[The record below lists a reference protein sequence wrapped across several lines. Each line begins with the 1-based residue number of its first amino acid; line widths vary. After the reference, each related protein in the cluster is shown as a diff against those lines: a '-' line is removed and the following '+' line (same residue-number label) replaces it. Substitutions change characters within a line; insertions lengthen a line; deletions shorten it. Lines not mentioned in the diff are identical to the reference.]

1 MVKKKEEKISTKKKC
16 LECEIERK
24 LTDFYKHDSKIY
36 KDNKYPICKTCI
48 KSKLKLD
55 NPISDIAIESVKNVM
70 LEMNKPFIYHLW
82 ISSIEEARKTGK
94 KDIFGLYKKNVD
106 QNNATATWKNS
117 EFEKI
122 NENKQYTNDENYLS
136 VEEDIF
142 KVTHDLIKKWGKFE
156 PEDYYKLED
165 FYTKMMISNKIE
177 TPQEETYLKKLAVIS
192 LKMDKELEEG
202 NYGQVKQLGD
212 LFSKYMAD
220 SKFRAMDQTDA
231 SKTGGLRTF
240 SQIYAEVEKDEFIPP
255 WEEYRKI
262 KGLEQ
267 DIVDKT
273 IMHILNYTLKLN
285 KAPQL
290 TIPPEDTP
298 KIEED

>member
-1 MVKKKEEKISTKKKC
+1 MAKNKQVKEKLQCLTCEKNKVKETEFYNTSNPLYKNVGKI
-16 LECEIERK
+16 
-24 LTDFYKHDSKIY
+24 
-36 KDNKYPICKTCI
+36 PICKDCLFARVDYSNMESIYEILRQFDI
-48 KSKLKLD
+48 KFDIEYWDKAKVSKSETFKSYMRMANSLPQFVGTGW
-55 NPISDIAIESVKNVM
+55 NNSV
-70 LEMNKPFIYHLW
+70 
-82 ISSIEEARKTGK
+82 
-94 KDIFGLYKKNVD
+94 
-106 QNNATATWKNS
+106 
-117 EFEKI
+117 FEKTNNNDFDNNQ
-122 NENKQYTNDENYLS
+122 NEIIEY
-136 VEEDIF
+136 EEETF
-142 KVTHDLIKKWGKFE
+142 KPTAELIKKWGKFE
-156 PEDYYKLED
+156 SDDYFKLED

-192 LKMDKELEEG
+192 LKMDKELEAG

-255 WEEYRKI
+255 WEEYRKV

-290 TIPPEDTP
+290 TTPPEDTP

>member
-1 MVKKKEEKISTKKKC
+1 MAKNKQVKEKLQCLTCEKNKVKETEFYNTSNPLYKNVCKI
-16 LECEIERK
+16 
-24 LTDFYKHDSKIY
+24 
-36 KDNKYPICKTCI
+36 PICKDCLFARVDYSNMESIYEILRQFDI
-48 KSKLKLD
+48 KFDIEYWDKAKVSKSETFKSYMRMANSLPQFVGTGW
-55 NPISDIAIESVKNVM
+55 NNSV
-70 LEMNKPFIYHLW
+70 
-82 ISSIEEARKTGK
+82 
-94 KDIFGLYKKNVD
+94 
-106 QNNATATWKNS
+106 
-117 EFEKI
+117 FEKTNNNDFDNNQ
-122 NENKQYTNDENYLS
+122 NEIIEY
-136 VEEDIF
+136 EEETF
-142 KVTHDLIKKWGKFE
+142 KPTAELIKKWGKFE
-156 PEDYYKLED
+156 SDDYFKLED

-192 LKMDKELEEG
+192 LKMDKELEAG

-255 WEEYRKI
+255 WEEYRKV

-290 TIPPEDTP
+290 TTPPEDTP

>member
-1 MVKKKEEKISTKKKC
+1 LTKKKSTTPKKVC
-16 LECEIERK
+16 LKCQKEKNTTEYF
-24 LTDFYKHDSKIY
+24 LSNSDLHTDK
-36 KDNKYPICKTCI
+36 KYPVCKVC
-48 KSKLKLD
+48 LKENLD
-55 NPISDIAIESVKNVM
+55 INDINSVQDTLM
-70 LEMNKPFIYHLW
+70 QMNRPFLMDVW
-82 ISSIEEARKTGK
+82 IGSVDEGKRTGRE
-94 KDIFGLYKKNVD
+94 IFGMYLKNC
-106 QNNATATWKNS
+106 QLNFKNLTWKNS
-117 EFEKI
+117 VFI
-122 NENKQYTNDENYLS
+122 NETKSEMHEQFNII
-136 VEEDIF
+136 EEDI
-142 KVTHDLIKKWGKFE
+142 KPTADLIKKWGKFE
-156 PEDYYKLED
+156 PEDYFKLED

-192 LKMDKELEEG
+192 LKMDKELEAG

-255 WEEYRKI
+255 WEEYRKV

-290 TIPPEDTP
+290 IEPPEDTP

>member
-1 MVKKKEEKISTKKKC
+1 MSNVKQKSKDKKHCSKCEKDKK
-16 LECEIERK
+16 LS
-24 LTDFYKHDSKIY
+24 DFYTSYSPLDVDGKLRL
-36 KDNKYPICKTCI
+36 CKLCI
-48 KSKLKLD
+48 QDMVDLP
-55 NPISDIAIESVKNVM
+55 NIESVKNM
-70 LEMNKPFIYHLW
+70 LRMTDKAFVFHLW
-82 ISSIEEARKTGK
+82 ESASTKSSPIGEYFKLINAKDFRHYTWDDSIFGNKYKESTTSLNPKINYEIEE
-94 KDIFGLYKKNVD
+94 DL
-106 QNNATATWKNS
+106 NS
-117 EFEKI
+117 LQPDV
-122 NENKQYTNDENYLS
+122 NM
-136 VEEDIF
+136 
-142 KVTHDLIKKWGKFE
+142 IKKWGKNYD

-165 FYTKMMISNKIE
+165 FYIKMMDANKIE
-177 TPQEETYLKKLAVIS
+177 TPQEETYLKKLSVIS
-192 LKMDKELEEG
+192 LKMDKELEDG
-202 NYGQVKQLGD
+202 NYAQVKQLGD

-290 TIPPEDTP
+290 IEPPDNTP
-298 KIEED
+298 QLEED

>member
-1 MVKKKEEKISTKKKC
+1 MVKQKKKEYLQCLTCEKDKNKQ
-16 LECEIERK
+16 
-24 LTDFYKHDSKIY
+24 TDFYNTHNKLYKNIGKI
-36 KDNKYPICKTCI
+36 PICKDCLFSRVDYLNMETVYEILRQFDI
-48 KSKLKLD
+48 KFDIEYWEKAEESKYETFKRYMTMANSL
-55 NPISDIAIESVKNVM
+55 PQFVG
-70 LEMNKPFIYHLW
+70 
-82 ISSIEEARKTGK
+82 TG
-94 KDIFGLYKKNVD
+94 
-106 QNNATATWKNS
+106 WKNS
-117 EFEKI
+117 VFEKKLVSSI
-122 NENKQYTNDENYLS
+122 HDFDNESNIT
-136 VEEDIF
+136 EEIF
-142 KVTHDLIKKWGKFE
+142 KPTVELIKKWGKFE
-156 PEDYYKLED
+156 PEDYFKLED

-177 TPQEETYLKKLAVIS
+177 TPQEETYLMKLAVIS
-192 LKMDKELEEG
+192 LKMDKELEAG

-290 TIPPEDTP
+290 IIPPEDTP